1 MFKIRNFNQGEGH
14 LLWLLVCRRVKSTK
28 IGKYKTADL
37 WSVNK
42 ETHSIDTY
50 LKKTHFF
57 TIHLLIVTLKH
68 SKRMITLQNVRDG
81 GLF

>member
-14 LLWLLVCRRVKSTK
+14 QLWLLVCRRVKSTK

-42 ETHSIDTY
+42 ETHSIN
-50 LKKTHFF
+50 
-57 TIHLLIVTLKH
+57 TIYKIFCFYNLHALIVTLKH
-68 SKRMITLQNVRDG
+68 SKRMITRL
-81 GLF
+81 